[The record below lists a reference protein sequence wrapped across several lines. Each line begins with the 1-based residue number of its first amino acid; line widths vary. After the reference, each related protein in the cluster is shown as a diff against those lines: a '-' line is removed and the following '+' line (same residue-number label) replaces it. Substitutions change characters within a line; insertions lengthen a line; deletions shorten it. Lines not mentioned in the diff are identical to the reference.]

1 MSWHLICYLSF
12 QLHVMTSYLLSII
25 STSCHD
31 ILFVI
36 YHFNFMSWHLICYL
50 SFQLHVM
57 TSYLLSIISTSCHDI
72 LFVIYHFNFM
82 SWHLICLGPLVLLL
96 PIFKLFGFPIFWF
109 ECTWWRLFHKRVV
122 CTKFDIYVFIVIYH
136 FNFNIKEKQVEIFP
150 KFKEKRKTF
159 CILLKHLFTQWVGPT
174 C

>member
-1 MSWHLICYLSF
+1 MSWHEVEMIDNKLDVMTWSWNDRF
-12 QLHVMTSYLLSII
+12 HLHVMSSYLLSII

-82 SWHLICLGPLVLLL
+82 SWHLICYLSFQLHVMTSY
-96 PIFKLFGFPIFWF
+96 LFRPSGFIAPNN
-109 ECTWWRLFHKRVV
+109 KNV
-122 CTKFDIYVFIVIYH
+122 
-136 FNFNIKEKQVEIFP
+136 NIKFSAHN
-150 KFKEKRKTF
+150 TF
-159 CILLKHLFTQWVGPT
+159 ME
-174 C
+174 